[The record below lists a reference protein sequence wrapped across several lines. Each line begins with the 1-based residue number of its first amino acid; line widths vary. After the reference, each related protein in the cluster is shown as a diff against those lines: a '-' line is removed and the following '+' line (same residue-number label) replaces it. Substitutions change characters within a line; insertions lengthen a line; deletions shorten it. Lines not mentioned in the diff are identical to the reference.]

1 MAHGYCTRCLATVTV
16 RGGSC
21 LLGHPVDLSTVST
34 RRGRHARDG
43 RDEQPTIPPP
53 PVASTPAPVA
63 PVRTQPL
70 PAGSRQV
77 ATGSVLEGSHALVDR
92 LWAETEEH
100 SLSDL
105 GWAPTGEDL
114 RRLDKRARWHRLLI
128 LPVLALLVAGGW
140 YGYGYLVEQR
150 RADATVE
157 FAAAIQDLTTISETV
172 GSSTAAVFTADSDR
186 SALVTDLGDFEAAA
200 RRLLVAAGGLDG
212 VEFRAERARASELAG
227 AASSIEDA
235 VAAVDAY
242 RALLE
247 SALRPPVLPLRADS
261 TEAGDLAAEL
271 AAWLG
276 MVDEA
281 LAQAPEHD
289 LVSGHRALLVEL
301 RPELDDLVARYLAG
315 IRQGDRG
322 EAAAAISRMEQVFR
336 DLRDELAAVTLEAE
350 AWTAVALDELR
361 SGLEGL
367 SAPR

>member
-34 RRGRHARDG
+34 RRGRHARAG
-43 RDEQPTIPPP
+43 RDDPPSAPPP
-53 PVASTPAPVA
+53 PAVSTPVA
-63 PVRTQPL
+63 PAPTQPQ
-70 PAGSRQV
+70 PVTSRQV
-77 ATGSVLEGSHALVDR
+77 ATGSVLEASHALVDR
-92 LWAETEEH
+92 LWAETEEN
-100 SLSDL
+100 SLGDL

-128 LPVLALLVAGGW
+128 IPILALLVAGGW
-140 YGYGYLVEQR
+140 YGYGYLVDQH
-150 RADATVE
+150 RAEATAE
-157 FAAAIQDLTTISETV
+157 FAAAVEELSTITETV
-172 GSSTAAVFTADSDR
+172 GSSTAAVFTAGGDR
-186 SALVTDLGDFEAAA
+186 SVLVGDLGEFEAAA

-212 VEFRAERARASELAG
+212 VEFGAERARASELAG

-247 SALRPPVLPLRADS
+247 NALRPPVLPLRADA

-281 LAQAPEHD
+281 LAQAPDHE
-289 LVSGHRALLVEL
+289 LVSGHRAVLVQL

-315 IRQGDRG
+315 IRQSDRG

-350 AWTAVALDELR
+350 AWTAVALDDLR